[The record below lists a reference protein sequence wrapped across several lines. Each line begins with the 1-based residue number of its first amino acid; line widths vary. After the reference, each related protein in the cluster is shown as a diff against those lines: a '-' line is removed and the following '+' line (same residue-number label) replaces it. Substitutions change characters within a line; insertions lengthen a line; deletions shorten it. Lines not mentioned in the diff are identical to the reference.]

1 MRNRIPDFI
10 KTVMTKDL
18 YQGSHDRAFLRAIL
32 QKAMTTSKQLFWE
45 ADIYITTYEQAHN
58 LVDQPRTAP

>member
-1 MRNRIPDFI
+1 MRNRIPNFI
-10 KTVMTKDL
+10 ETVTTEDL

-32 QKAMTTSKQLFWE
+32 QKALTTSEQLFRE

-58 LVDQPRTAP
+58 LVDQPRTMP